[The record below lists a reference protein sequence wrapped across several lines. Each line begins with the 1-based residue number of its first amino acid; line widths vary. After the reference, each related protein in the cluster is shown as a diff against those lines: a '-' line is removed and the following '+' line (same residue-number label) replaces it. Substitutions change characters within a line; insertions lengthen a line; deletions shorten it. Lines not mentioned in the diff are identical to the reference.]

1 MSKNINT
8 SQLPIPL
15 PFVKSVR
22 GGVQV
27 KGWEGVN
34 LEKVA
39 RNVGVGGQYL
49 REVVKGNRPGSIILF
64 TRFGDVMG
72 WEGLGVDGV
81 LGELVRRRGNGNG
94 NGNNKDNGHTPK
106 SKESV

>member
-1 MSKNINT
+1 M
-8 SQLPIPL
+8 
-15 PFVKSVR
+15 
-22 GGVQV
+22 

-39 RNVGVGGQYL
+39 REIGVGGQYL

-64 TRFGDVMG
+64 ARFGMVMG

-94 NGNNKDNGHTPK
+94 NGRGNGNSTK
-106 SKESV
+106 QD